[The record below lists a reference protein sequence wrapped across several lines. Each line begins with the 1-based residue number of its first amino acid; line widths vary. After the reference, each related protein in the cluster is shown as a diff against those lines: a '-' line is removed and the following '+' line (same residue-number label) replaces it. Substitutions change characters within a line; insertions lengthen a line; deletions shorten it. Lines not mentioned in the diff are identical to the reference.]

1 MIHDR
6 LSATGAREGIVVS
19 PEHHASEA
27 GLSVIADGGSAIEAA
42 VATAAALGVTC
53 PHLTGMG
60 GDAVWL
66 VQPPG
71 EAPLA
76 IIGCGAAGSG
86 ALAEASDTVAGAVS
100 SWQAALA
107 LPGASRLGLHRVLRD
122 AIDLAAD
129 GVAVGQGLRRAI
141 EAKREELSVVAGWT
155 ETLDMPNGVIR
166 NPRLARTMEMLRTK
180 GLHSFYT
187 NGIADE
193 IAADLAEV
201 GALVSAD
208 DLRFHRARV
217 EKPVTVRL
225 EACSVVSAPCTFAE
239 APCDGAWIGAAD
251 ADGCVVSMVQS
262 LRSTFGSGIVLP
274 RTGIVWHTLAEHLQ
288 AAPGPSL
295 ARFEDGRVM
304 AFGAMGGDD
313 QAMTQDAIF
322 HRYAMDG
329 LKLGEA
335 VAGGLSGAGYA
346 GAGHAGAIV
355 RHPDGAMDAA
365 AEPRSDASVAWA

>member
-1 MIHDR
+1 M
-6 LSATGAREGIVVS
+6 
-19 PEHHASEA
+19 
-27 GLSVIADGGSAIEAA
+27 ADGGSAIEAA

-66 VQPPG
+66 VLRPG

-76 IIGCGAAGSG
+76 IIGCGAAGRG
-86 ALAEASDTVAGAVS
+86 APVEASDTVAGAVS

-107 LPGASRLGLHRVLRD
+107 LPETSRLGLHRVLRD

-129 GVAVGQGLRRAI
+129 GVAVSQGLRRAI
-141 EAKREELSVVAGWT
+141 EAKREELSMVSGWA
-155 ETLDMPNGVIR
+155 EAFDVPNGVIR

-193 IAADLAEV
+193 IAADLAEI
-201 GALVSAD
+201 GACVSVD

-217 EKPVTVRL
+217 EKAVSQRL
-225 EACSVVSAPCTFAE
+225 ETCSVISAPCSLAE
-239 APCDGAWIGAAD
+239 APCDGVWIGAAD
-251 ADGCVVSMVQS
+251 ADGCVVSMVQG
-262 LRSTFGSGIVLP
+262 LRSTFGSGLVLP
-274 RTGIVWHTLAEHLQ
+274 RTGIVWHARDDHQ
-288 AAPGPSL
+288 YDAPGPSL

-304 AFGAMGGDD
+304 AFGAVGGDD
-313 QAMTQDAIF
+313 KQKTRAAIL
-322 HRYAMDG
+322 HRYAMEG

-335 VAGGLSGAGYA
+335 VACDLSGAG
-346 GAGHAGAIV
+346 HTGAIV
-355 RHPDGAMDAA
+355 RHADGAMDAA

>member
-1 MIHDR
+1 MIQDR
-6 LSATGAREGIVVS
+6 LSATGARGGIVVS

-27 GLSVIADGGSAIEAA
+27 GLSVMADGGSAIEAA

-66 VQPPG
+66 VQRPG

-76 IIGCGAAGSG
+76 IIGCGATGSG
-86 ALAEASDTVAGAVS
+86 AVAEAPNTVAGAVS

-129 GVAVGQGLRRAI
+129 GVP
-141 EAKREELSVVAGWT
+141 S
-155 ETLDMPNGVIR
+155 GVTR

-180 GLHSFYT
+180 GLHSFYA

-225 EACSVVSAPCTFAE
+225 EDCSVVSAPCTLAA
-239 APCDGAWIGAAD
+239 APGDGAWIGAAD
-251 ADGCVVSMVQS
+251 AEGCVVSMVQS

-274 RTGIVWHTLAEHLQ
+274 RTGIVWHTRAEHLQ

-313 QAMTQDAIF
+313 QAMTRDAIL

-335 VAGGLSGAGYA
+335 VASDVS

>member
-1 MIHDR
+1 MIQDR

-27 GLSVIADGGSAIEAA
+27 GLSVMADGGSAIEAA

-66 VQPPG
+66 VQRPG

-86 ALAEASDTVAGAVS
+86 ALAEPSDTVAGAVS

-129 GVAVGQGLRRAI
+129 GVAVAQGLRRAI
-141 EAKREELSVVAGWT
+141 EANRGELSVVPGWT
-155 ETLDMPNGVIR
+155 DAFDVPNGVIR

-193 IAADLAEV
+193 IAADLAEI
-201 GALVSAD
+201 GARLSAD

-217 EKPVTVRL
+217 EKPVTL
-225 EACSVVSAPCTFAE
+225 GSETCSVVSAPSTLAE
-239 APCDGAWIGAAD
+239 TPGDGAWIGVAD

-262 LRSTFGSGIVLP
+262 LRSAFGSGRVLP
-274 RTGIVWHTLAEHLQ
+274 RTGIVWRARGEHRFDV
-288 AAPGPSL
+288 PGPSL

-304 AFGAMGGDD
+304 AFGAVGGDD
-313 QAMTQDAIF
+313 QERTQAAIL
-322 HRYAMDG
+322 HRYATDG
-329 LKLGEA
+329 LMLGEA
-335 VAGGLSGAGYA
+335 VASDLFEAGN
-346 GAGHAGAIV
+346 AGAIV
-355 RHPDGAMDAA
+355 RHADGAMDGA
-365 AEPRSDASVAWA
+365 AEPRSEASVAWA